1 MPAILQHPCQVKSQI
16 SRNEMTG
23 VLYLTG
29 VKCLHSTSKKN
40 TKEAAIKD
48 FLTANKAQNNFPD
61 LFCTF
66 HMNDFLDCLHFT

>member
-1 MPAILQHPCQVKSQI
+1 
-16 SRNEMTG
+16 MTG

-48 FLTANKAQNNFPD
+48 FSYSKQSPKQLP
-61 LFCTF
+61 
-66 HMNDFLDCLHFT
+66 